1 MSSKKFVYL
10 LMVAIVF
17 GFMTSGAVYGQSTG
31 ALTFKGKVLNA
42 DGTPA
47 PGYTISGE
55 TVPVNAAFTFI
66 ANPSR
71 TDGSYSLA
79 VLGFSIGGPPLK
91 INVGDRIKITA
102 TDADGN
108 DTSVIHTVTVDNV
121 ASGIVDPL
129 NIDLSGLTVQADPPS
144 IPADGSTTSTITVT
158 VREGSEGVTGDIIML
173 SVDKGTVD
181 ATATEVGNGVY
192 TATYKAPS
200 LVLIGPET
208 ANISVSSTATE
219 LDDSVPILLT
229 PVPTTVIVE
238 LGKLSFIADTPEMT
252 TVTATVD
259 RAGPVT
265 DAAVELALNP
275 EVGDLSEVTDNG
287 DGTYS
292 ATYTSGSTAGDVIL
306 TATAPGVTVP
316 GRETITINAGPPA
329 EIALSAEP
337 ETVSSLRSST
347 ITAVV
352 TDSNGNAADATLT
365 ASTTSGGAVGEF
377 ASTVSGTY
385 TATYSAP
392 MVEIDIQM
400 TETITVSTDGV
411 SEDQMLNLI
420 GEDPID
426 VAVLTIKGR
435 VYKED
440 GEIPAGGV
448 EITVTVGSTPQTTTT
463 DADGYMVL
471 FIRDLITPVATTGD
485 IVSIAVADANVVAL
499 NVNGTEQPGS
509 SFRLI
514 NDILEKVQADE
525 PVTVD
530 VTTDIVI
537 PPRTVNALVVEGMV
551 SKEDGTTSAGSGLDV
566 TVTVGSDSRRAT
578 TETDGSYEVLFIG
591 DLITSVATTGDMI
604 SVEVRDGSVVRGTNP
619 PPPEE
624 ATLSNLELG
633 TTGSATVRRDVK
645 TDIGLTSSVLAVAG
659 PVYLK
664 NGDTDLVPA
673 SNNLREGDLKVV
685 VTNTTRDLSRETTVG
700 DDGTYEL
707 LFVGDNFA
715 TVAETG
721 DEILVEVRNDAG
733 VIVGSGSDTLTIDD
747 IKATR
752 ADIDVETDVR
762 ARVLALVIEGNV
774 IELDGSS
781 AGRGVEVTLTIV
793 MNGTPAKGEVVTD
806 AAGGYRYLFA
816 STSPEAPA
824 ARTDDILRVQVL
836 RAATGYFGYREME
849 LRSHELAYQ
858 NQPLVVLPPIQ
869 LIPPTLRLGGLS
881 INTSY
886 ADRYYG
892 YLSLE
897 AIKKNPELLQL
908 IPSGIL
914 HLDLSQNLLSELP
927 PGFNPTPEP
936 TDDITKMFDIDS
948 ENFGNGITPRPAW
961 HVLAGSSLPDPGRWL
976 NGNQLNLYVV
986 TGPIPSVQSVTFNLT
1001 GLQSATMEM
1010 EAMPVPAD
1018 GYMHNFQLEEERAI
1032 LFLPSWP
1039 SLNAN
1044 APIFS
1049 GVTLMI
1055 EIDGQQTSILMTS
1068 KLVGDEVVWEAPAT
1082 LTANSTVYYY
1092 YKVELDQPYPLD
1104 GEIVSSWLMPDPR
1117 NLQVKNLGIVE
1128 TLLAPDVP
1136 ELMEIVTTT
1145 DLKLRSVF
1153 NVPGTS
1159 EYESLWVA
1167 TFDFPADAD
1176 DAYSVDTAVQYDGGL
1191 VRNIPNQMFTL
1202 DRTPPTAD
1210 ITVAIGESAGL
1221 YEGPDGYVTAAH
1233 TDEGT
1238 LNLTAM
1244 RMAAPSES
1252 EAYLYQ
1258 IIQLDDDAGN
1268 PGNHVWNPIVA
1279 AGEMLPL
1286 TYMEPHQVQMSIG
1299 DVGSYGI
1306 RAVGVDSILNISSN
1320 TMPRRLDIVPPD
1332 PDRAT
1337 VTFVHADY
1345 FEMKQSV
1352 DDGVAIFSDRSN
1364 IMLTVEMIDRT
1375 DHPLKSIA
1383 VDFQI
1388 NGEGD
1393 WKPIA
1398 MLTGDDIAEAASG
1411 LEVNW
1416 DRTDDFA
1423 DLLDM
1428 RGQVMVRVTVTNALD
1443 VEGELTETFEIVPL
1457 TLRLGG
1463 LSIDTSHADD
1473 YYGYLS
1479 LEAIKKNPEL
1489 LQLIPSGILH
1499 LDLSK
1504 NLLSELPPGF
1514 NPTLEPTDDITKMF
1528 DIDSENFGNGITPRP
1543 AWHVLAGSSPPDTGR
1558 WLNGNQLNLYVVT
1571 GPTSSIQNVTFN
1583 LTGPQSATMEAV
1595 SVPADGYMHNFQ
1607 LEEERAIL
1615 FLPSWPSLN
1624 ANTPIFS
1631 GVTLMIEID
1640 GQQASILMT
1649 SKLVG
1654 DEVVW
1659 EAPATLTANS
1669 TVYYYYQVELDQP
1682 YPLDDEMVSSWPM
1695 PDPRNLQVQNRGI
1708 VETLLA
1714 PDMLELKEIVTT
1726 TDLKLRSVFNVPGTS
1741 EYESLWVAA
1750 FDFPA
1755 DADGAYSVDTV
1766 VQYMGGPIRSIPNQ
1780 MFTLDRT
1787 PPTAD
1792 ITVAIGENAGLYEGP
1807 DGYVTAAHTDE
1818 GTLNLTAMPTAAPS
1832 ESAAYLYQIIQLD
1845 DAGNPGNQVW
1855 NPAMVTGEMLPL
1867 TYMDPHQIQ
1876 ASIGDVG
1883 NYGIR
1888 AVGIDSILNISSNTM
1903 PRRLNIVPP
1912 DPDIAAVTLVH
1923 ADYNGDGTT
1932 DGRFEMEQSAD
1943 GATIFS
1949 DRSNV
1954 NLTVEMTKQ
1963 TGHPLKSIAVDF
1975 QINGED
1981 DWKPIAMLTGDDIA
1995 EAASG
2000 LEVNWD
2006 RTDDFADL
2014 LDIRDQAMVRVTV
2027 TNALDVEGESTAT
2040 FELVPPALQLGGLSI
2055 NPDYTAFQDSRLQE
2069 LLGMDLGGLAAA
2081 SANVGDPAG
2090 NPLVMLPPSL
2100 FLILSPLLS
2109 ALGSMTLELPS
2120 GFEPADENVIQES
2133 FGNAITSRPSSWFA
2147 MAGDARDP
2155 GRWITG
2161 DQLNLYTV
2169 AGPTATGVTFTVD
2182 GSQPIAAVSVPA
2194 DGDFMYTFQLEEEL
2208 IALFIGNMP
2217 VFGAAQLMI
2226 DGQAPIDM
2234 VPGDMGVWSADAMLT
2249 PGSTVSYY
2257 YMIELA
2263 APYHDPMGGFTIAKF
2278 PLVDPRNR
2286 QVKTTGLLA
2295 ALDSIASSEFG
2306 LDTFS
2311 GVRSVFTVPEVY
2323 ESQSLWV
2330 GRLDFAADGAYS
2342 LDVAVQY
2349 ESGATDELT
2358 DKMFTVDRTP
2368 PTADVTLTP
2377 DAPGENAGMYL
2388 RDDGVYIATAL
2399 PVEGAAS
2406 LNLAAIPIDDSDLM
2420 VYMYE
2425 LARLDAAGNP
2435 GAWNPAITA
2444 DLLPLDLLKFLTNPG
2459 SVLPV
2464 TYDPPHQIQMLI
2476 RNSEGGQLMGRY
2488 GLRAVGIDSLLNMDS
2503 GRGPGVMVDI
2513 VPPDPDRTMIS
2524 SVQVDF
2530 DGNGV
2535 IDEDSEMQST
2545 AGDVVVFSDSMAT
2558 LTVDVIERT
2567 MHPLTIAVE
2576 FQMPGGDWETI
2587 AMMDADISTMA
2598 GDQLMVNW
2606 AVPDLAGLPDRG
2618 GHVMVRTVTTNA
2630 LSIRDESV
2638 GHHLAYQRR
2647 TAPEVSAIYTY
2658 VTERHPDSGAPQ
2670 GMITV
2675 SAFTQVM
2682 TAPDAAAVQLEIRR
2696 SADADWMPLGVAQ
2709 IGDSRVTS
2717 HVQIAIIEDLVNSI
2731 LSGSPTAPISP
2742 LYREWFLDVDS
2753 ATLEDTILDDT
2764 PAASDASLDDNPY
2777 VVRAIAVDMAGG
2789 VYRSA
2794 DGITDS
2800 ISLDNYSPTAITT
2813 VANEVEMVAPRED
2826 GSYYVSGLIHES
2838 VPDPMLT
2845 LTART
2850 GAHSSTFTGGIALAV
2865 NDASGTAMEIA
2876 EIAFNAVGNYNYR
2889 AEFDLSSIPNGT
2901 YTFMAVAH
2909 AADGSPEDR
2918 IVAMAI
2924 TVEVGNFT
2932 PPDNF
2937 ADPSV
2942 DILSVMNTLGE
2953 ANSPADIDAMYP
2965 TGFPA
2970 IDDKVTATLIVPNV
2984 STGDVD
2990 VLIGDDG
2997 MSASAMGA
3005 LMVMTMPDTN
3015 NIVIMIDTSGLDEGM
3030 YGLVGTVTK
3039 PNGSVQFGLPSIGV
3053 DRTGPAVE
3061 IVSPLSRSQLTTLP
3075 TIQVTYTDA
3084 SGFDPNETDPMS
3096 VVITLTRLADDEAI
3110 DVNESL
3116 VHMTAAADGEVLTR
3130 SGDIVYTH
3138 DDPLVGGAYRVEV
3151 TVTDV
3156 LGNEATAEPVEFTVE
3171 GVQPTVS
3178 IVTPTGGQVVDPTQP
3193 LIITAALTGNGEITV
3208 TEFQLNGTDTE
3219 ATVENNWL
3227 THTVQ
3232 PPLDNVFKRGAGNTV
3247 TIKIVD
3253 GEGRT
3258 AEATSN
3264 FVVALDKTPPVVATY
3279 SPQGII
3285 RSDRPVAAAT
3295 VTDESGIKM
3304 DTLTI
3309 IIAGVPG
3316 NQGSGRRSS
3325 PTSTTVTFTPSISV
3339 TPGPYTARVTV
3350 EDVHGNRTEVEWQFT
3365 VELDVTP
3372 PSITATSPHG
3382 IIRSD
3387 KPIVSVSAS
3396 DDRSGVDTIDIVVK
3410 GGRGRA
3416 VEGIASTRSD
3426 RTAATFTPIVSL
3438 ENGTYTVDTIVTDK
3452 RGNKAAAKWQ
3462 FTVELDVTPPSI
3474 TTTSP
3479 HGVIRLDRPIVSV
3492 SASDDHSGVNT
3503 IEVMVADTKNQLV
3516 NGITEVHADKTSANF
3531 TPSAPLKDGTYT
3543 VDVNVTDMRGNQAS
3557 SKWQF
3562 TVELD
3567 TIPPS
3572 VTITRPAQEHTENRR
3587 PTISATYTD
3596 DLSGVDGQSIKLWL
3610 DDGPVDPDE
3619 MSITQVMFTPSSD
3632 LEFGQ
3637 HTVKLEV
3644 SDTAPTP
3651 NTAVQEWSFFVERIG
3666 IANARNYPNPFEDD
3680 TTIAFRLSR
3689 QASVTVRIYDFT
3701 GRLVAE
3707 PVTNSLEE
3715 AGPVEIAWSGDT
3727 SAGENLARGVYFCH
3741 ILMESEL
3748 EPQSAILKM
3757 AIISE

>member
-1 MSSKKFVYL
+1 
-10 LMVAIVF
+10 
-17 GFMTSGAVYGQSTG
+17 
-31 ALTFKGKVLNA
+31 
-42 DGTPA
+42 
-47 PGYTISGE
+47 
-55 TVPVNAAFTFI
+55 
-66 ANPSR
+66 
-71 TDGSYSLA
+71 
-79 VLGFSIGGPPLK
+79 
-91 INVGDRIKITA
+91 
-102 TDADGN
+102 
-108 DTSVIHTVTVDNV
+108 
-121 ASGIVDPL
+121 
-129 NIDLSGLTVQADPPS
+129 
-144 IPADGSTTSTITVT
+144 
-158 VREGSEGVTGDIIML
+158 
-173 SVDKGTVD
+173 
-181 ATATEVGNGVY
+181 
-192 TATYKAPS
+192 
-200 LVLIGPET
+200 
-208 ANISVSSTATE
+208 
-219 LDDSVPILLT
+219 
-229 PVPTTVIVE
+229 
-238 LGKLSFIADTPEMT
+238 
-252 TVTATVD
+252 
-259 RAGPVT
+259 
-265 DAAVELALNP
+265 
-275 EVGDLSEVTDNG
+275 
-287 DGTYS
+287 
-292 ATYTSGSTAGDVIL
+292 
-306 TATAPGVTVP
+306 
-316 GRETITINAGPPA
+316 
-329 EIALSAEP
+329 
-337 ETVSSLRSST
+337 
-347 ITAVV
+347 
-352 TDSNGNAADATLT
+352 
-365 ASTTSGGAVGEF
+365 
-377 ASTVSGTY
+377 
-385 TATYSAP
+385 
-392 MVEIDIQM
+392 
-400 TETITVSTDGV
+400 
-411 SEDQMLNLI
+411 
-420 GEDPID
+420 
-426 VAVLTIKGR
+426 
-435 VYKED
+435 
-440 GEIPAGGV
+440 
-448 EITVTVGSTPQTTTT
+448 
-463 DADGYMVL
+463 
-471 FIRDLITPVATTGD
+471 
-485 IVSIAVADANVVAL
+485 
-499 NVNGTEQPGS
+499 
-509 SFRLI
+509 
-514 NDILEKVQADE
+514 
-525 PVTVD
+525 
-530 VTTDIVI
+530 
-537 PPRTVNALVVEGMV
+537 MV
-551 SKEDGTTSAGSGLDV
+551 SKEDGTTSVGSGLEV
-566 TVTVGSDSRRAT
+566 TVTVGSDSQMTT
-578 TETDGSYEVLFIG
+578 TETDGSYEVLFIR

-633 TTGSATVRRDVK
+633 TTGSATVIRDVK
-645 TDIGLTSSVLAVAG
+645 TDIGLTTSVLAVAG
-659 PVYLK
+659 TVYLK
-664 NGDTDLVPA
+664 NGETDHVA
-673 SNNLREGDLKVV
+673 AANNLREGDLKVV

-707 LFVGDNFA
+707 LIVGDNFA
-715 TVAETG
+715 TVAET
-721 DEILVEVRNDAG
+721 DNEILVEVQNDAG
-733 VIVGSGSDTLTIDD
+733 VIVGSESDTLTIDD

-752 ADIDVETDVR
+752 ADIDVETDVP

-781 AGRGVEVTLTIV
+781 AGPGVEVTLTIV
-793 MNGTPAKGEVVTD
+793 MNGTSTEGRVVTD
-806 AAGGYRYLFA
+806 AAGGYKYLFA

-886 ADRYYG
+886 ADQYYG

-914 HLDLSQNLLSELP
+914 HLDLSQNLLASLP
-927 PGFNPTPEP
+927 SGFNPTPAP
-936 TDDITKMFDIDS
+936 TVDIT
-948 ENFGNGITPRPAW
+948 
-961 HVLAGSSLPDPGRWL
+961 
-976 NGNQLNLYVV
+976 Q
-986 TGPIPSVQSVTFNLT
+986 
-1001 GLQSATMEM
+1001 
-1010 EAMPVPAD
+1010 
-1018 GYMHNFQLEEERAI
+1018 
-1032 LFLPSWP
+1032 
-1039 SLNAN
+1039 
-1044 APIFS
+1044 
-1049 GVTLMI
+1049 
-1055 EIDGQQTSILMTS
+1055 
-1068 KLVGDEVVWEAPAT
+1068 
-1082 LTANSTVYYY
+1082 
-1092 YKVELDQPYPLD
+1092 
-1104 GEIVSSWLMPDPR
+1104 
-1117 NLQVKNLGIVE
+1117 
-1128 TLLAPDVP
+1128 
-1136 ELMEIVTTT
+1136 
-1145 DLKLRSVF
+1145 
-1153 NVPGTS
+1153 
-1159 EYESLWVA
+1159 
-1167 TFDFPADAD
+1167 
-1176 DAYSVDTAVQYDGGL
+1176 
-1191 VRNIPNQMFTL
+1191 
-1202 DRTPPTAD
+1202 
-1210 ITVAIGESAGL
+1210 
-1221 YEGPDGYVTAAH
+1221 
-1233 TDEGT
+1233 
-1238 LNLTAM
+1238 
-1244 RMAAPSES
+1244 
-1252 EAYLYQ
+1252 
-1258 IIQLDDDAGN
+1258 
-1268 PGNHVWNPIVA
+1268 
-1279 AGEMLPL
+1279 
-1286 TYMEPHQVQMSIG
+1286 
-1299 DVGSYGI
+1299 
-1306 RAVGVDSILNISSN
+1306 
-1320 TMPRRLDIVPPD
+1320 
-1332 PDRAT
+1332 
-1337 VTFVHADY
+1337 
-1345 FEMKQSV
+1345 
-1352 DDGVAIFSDRSN
+1352 
-1364 IMLTVEMIDRT
+1364 
-1375 DHPLKSIA
+1375 
-1383 VDFQI
+1383 
-1388 NGEGD
+1388 
-1393 WKPIA
+1393 
-1398 MLTGDDIAEAASG
+1398 
-1411 LEVNW
+1411 
-1416 DRTDDFA
+1416 
-1423 DLLDM
+1423 
-1428 RGQVMVRVTVTNALD
+1428 
-1443 VEGELTETFEIVPL
+1443 
-1457 TLRLGG
+1457 
-1463 LSIDTSHADD
+1463 
-1473 YYGYLS
+1473 
-1479 LEAIKKNPEL
+1479 
-1489 LQLIPSGILH
+1489 
-1499 LDLSK
+1499 
-1504 NLLSELPPGF
+1504 
-1514 NPTLEPTDDITKMF
+1514 MF

-1543 AWHVLAGSSPPDTGR
+1543 AWHVLAGSSPPDPGR
-1558 WLNGNQLNLYVVT
+1558 WLNGNQLSLYVVT
-1571 GPTSSIQNVTFN
+1571 GPIPSVQSVAFT
-1583 LTGPQSATMEAV
+1583 LTGPQGGTMEAMP
-1595 SVPADGYMHNFQ
+1595 VPADGYMHTFQ

-1615 FLPSWPSLN
+1615 FLPSWSSLN
-1624 ANTPIFS
+1624 ANAPIFS
-1631 GVTLMIEID
+1631 GVTLMID
-1640 GQQASILMT
+1640 GQAPISMT

-1669 TVYYYYQVELDQP
+1669 TVYYYYQVQLAQP
-1682 YPLDDEMVSSWPM
+1682 YELGDTIVSSWPM

-1714 PDMLELKEIVTT
+1714 PDVPELKEIVTT
-1726 TDLKLRSVFNVPGTS
+1726 TDLKLRSVFSVPATG
-1741 EYESLWVAA
+1741 EYESLWVAT

-1755 DADGAYSVDTV
+1755 GADGAYSVDTD
-1766 VQYMGGPIRSIPNQ
+1766 VQYDGGLVRNIPNQ

-1792 ITVAIGENAGLYEGP
+1792 ITAAIGESAGLYEGP

-1818 GTLNLTAMPTAAPS
+1818 GTLNLAAMPMAAPLES
-1832 ESAAYLYQIIQLD
+1832 EAYLYQIIQLD
-1845 DAGNPGNQVW
+1845 DGGNPGNQVW
-1855 NPAMVTGEMLPL
+1855 NPIVVAGEMLPL
-1867 TYMDPHQIQ
+1867 TYMEPHQVQ
-1876 ASIGDVG
+1876 MPIGDVG
-1883 NYGIR
+1883 SYGIR
-1888 AVGIDSILNISSNTM
+1888 AVGVDSILNISSNTM
-1903 PRRLNIVPP
+1903 PMRLNIVPP
-1912 DPDIAAVTLVH
+1912 DPDSATVMRVH

-1954 NLTVEMTKQ
+1954 NLTVEVIDRTD
-1963 TGHPLKSIAVDF
+1963 HPLKSIAIDF
-1975 QINGED
+1975 QINGEG
-1981 DWKPIAMLTGDDIA
+1981 DWKPIKHFTAAELANLELDMGSELT
-1995 EAASG
+1995 
-2000 LEVNWD
+2000 VNWN

-2014 LDIRDQAMVRVTV
+2014 LDIRGQAMVRVIV

-2040 FELVPPALQLGGLSI
+2040 FELVPPALTLGGLSI

-2069 LLGMDLGGLAAA
+2069 LLGMDLAGLAAAA

-2100 FLILSPLLS
+2100 FLIISPLLS

-2217 VFGAAQLMI
+2217 VFGAVQLMI

-2234 VPGDMGVWSADAMLT
+2234 VRGDMGVWSADAVLT

-2388 RDDGVYIATAL
+2388 RDDGIYIATAL

-2406 LNLAAIPIDDSDLM
+2406 LNLAAIPIDDSDLAA
-2420 VYMYE
+2420 YMYE

-2444 DLLPLDLLKFLTNPG
+2444 DLLPLDLVTLLTNPG
-2459 SVLPV
+2459 SILPL
-2464 TYDPPHQIQMLI
+2464 TYGPPHQIQMLI

-2503 GRGPGVMVDI
+2503 ARMAGVVVDI
-2513 VPPDPDRTMIS
+2513 VPPDPDIALVT
-2524 SVQVDF
+2524 SVQSDF

-2535 IDEDSEMQST
+2535 IEGLEMQST
-2545 AGDVVVFSDSMAT
+2545 AGDVVVFSDSIVE
-2558 LTVDVIERT
+2558 LTVYVRNRT
-2567 MHPLTIAVE
+2567 DHPLASVAIE
-2576 FQMPGGDWETI
+2576 FQIPGGGWQPI
-2587 AMMDADISTMA
+2587 GMYGA
-2598 GDQLMVNW
+2598 DQLVGVMQGDELPVTLP
-2606 AVPDLAGLPDRG
+2606 VPDIPVLPDRG

-2630 LSIRDESV
+2630 LNIVSEEVFSA
-2638 GHHLAYQRR
+2638 AYQRR
-2647 TAPEVSAIYTY
+2647 LAPKVSGIYTS

-2675 SAFTQVM
+2675 SALTQAV
-2682 TAPDAAAVQLEIRR
+2682 TAPNAAAVRLEVRRRR
-2696 SADADWMPLGVAQ
+2696 SADADWMP
-2709 IGDSRVTS
+2709 IGSVPIADTTVTS
-2717 HVQIAIIEDLVNSI
+2717 YVEIAIIEALVNSI
-2731 LSGSPTAPISP
+2731 ISGSPTAPISP
-2742 LYREWFLDVDS
+2742 LYRKWSLTVDS
-2753 ATLEDTILDDT
+2753 AVLEDTILDDT
-2764 PAASDASLDDNPY
+2764 PEASDASLDDNPY
-2777 VVRAIAVDMAGG
+2777 VVRAVAVDMAGG
-2789 VYRSA
+2789 EYQSSA

-2813 VANEVEMVAPRED
+2813 IANEVEMVVPRED
-2826 GSYYVSGLIHES
+2826 GSYYVSGLLAEG

-2845 LTART
+2845 LTSRT
-2850 GAHSSTFTGGIALAV
+2850 GAHPSAFTGGIALAV
-2865 NDASGTAMEIA
+2865 NDASGTAVEIPA
-2876 EIAFNAVGNYNYR
+2876 TGFSDSGNYTFTGVFNL
-2889 AEFDLSSIPNGT
+2889 ASIPNGT
-2901 YTFMAVAH
+2901 YTFMAVGH
-2909 AADGSPEDR
+2909 AADGSPEAR

-2942 DILSVMNTLGE
+2942 DILSVTNTLGE
-2953 ANSPADIDAMYP
+2953 ANSPSDIDAMYP
-2965 TGFPA
+2965 IGFPA
-2970 IDDKVTATLIVPNV
+2970 IGDKVTATLIVPNV
-2984 STGDVD
+2984 SGGDVD

-3005 LMVMTMPDTN
+3005 LMVMTMHDTN
-3015 NIVIMIDTSGLDEGM
+3015 SLVIMLDTSGLDEGM

-3039 PNGSVQFGLPSIGV
+3039 PNGSVQFGLPGIRV
-3053 DRTGPAVE
+3053 DRSAPVIA

-3075 TIQVTYTDA
+3075 TIQVSYTDV
-3084 SGFDPNETDPMS
+3084 SGFDPNETNPMP
-3096 VVITLTRLADDEAI
+3096 VVISLTRLPSAEAI
-3110 DVNESL
+3110 DVDEDMIHITSS
-3116 VHMTAAADGEVLTR
+3116 VTGEVLSR
-3130 SGDIVYTH
+3130 SGNIVYTH
-3138 DDPLVGGAYRVEV
+3138 GDALAGGAYRIEAM
-3151 TVTDV
+3151 VTDV
-3156 LGNEATAEPVEFTVE
+3156 LGNVGTAEVVEFTVE
-3171 GVQPTVS
+3171 GVKPTVS
-3178 IVTPTGGQVVDPTQP
+3178 IVTPTGGQVVDPDQP
-3193 LIITAALTGNGEITV
+3193 LIITAALTGSGEVTV
-3208 TEFQLNGTDTE
+3208 TEFQLNGTDAE

-3232 PPLDNVFKRGAGNTV
+3232 PPLDNVFKRGDGNTV

-3253 GEGRT
+3253 GEGKT

-3264 FVVALDKTPPVVATY
+3264 FVVALDTTPPVVATY

-3325 PTSTTVTFTPSISV
+3325 PTSTTITFTPSISV

-3350 EDVHGNRTEVEWQFT
+3350 DDVHGNRTEVEWQFT

-3438 ENGTYTVDTIVTDK
+3438 ENGTYTVDTMVTDK

-3479 HGVIRLDRPIVSV
+3479 HGVIRSDRPIVSV

-3503 IEVMVADTKNQLV
+3503 IEVMVADKENQLI

-3543 VDVNVTDMRGNQAS
+3543 VDVNVADMRGNQAS

-3587 PTISATYTD
+3587 PIISATYTD

-3610 DDGPVDPDE
+3610 DDEPVDPDE
-3619 MSITQVMFTPSSD
+3619 VSITQVMFTPSSD

-3651 NTAVQEWSFFVERIG
+3651 NMAVQEWSFFVERIG

-3707 PVTNSLEE
+3707 PATNLLEE
-3715 AGPVEIAWSGDT
+3715 AGPVKIAWSGDT
-3727 SAGENLARGVYFCH
+3727 SAGDNLARGVYFCH